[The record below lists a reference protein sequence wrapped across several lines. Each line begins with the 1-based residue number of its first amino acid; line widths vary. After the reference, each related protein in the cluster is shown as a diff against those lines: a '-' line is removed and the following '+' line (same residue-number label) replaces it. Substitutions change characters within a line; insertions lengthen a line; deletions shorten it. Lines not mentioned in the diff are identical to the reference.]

1 MRGIIKQSG
10 DIYKRT
16 SWISKFD
23 TAIEN
28 TDHRSG
34 TGNRKILVNKHI
46 CHQFTKCHMWEHPQG
61 DTSCTLNDFL
71 LRQQCFDIFQRL
83 IQLGI
88 P

>member
-34 TGNRKILVNKHI
+34 IGNRKILVNKHI
-46 CHQFTKCHMWEHPQG
+46 CHQFTKCHMREHPQG